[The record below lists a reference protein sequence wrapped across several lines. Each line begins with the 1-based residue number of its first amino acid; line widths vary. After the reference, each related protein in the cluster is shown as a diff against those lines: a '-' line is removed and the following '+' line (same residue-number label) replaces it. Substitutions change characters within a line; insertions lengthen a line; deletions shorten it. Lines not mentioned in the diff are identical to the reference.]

1 MKVTQEKLPD
11 SQIGL
16 EIEIPA
22 ESTKKVYENVVN
34 KLARSVNIPGFRR
47 GKVPRAIVLQRLGTS
62 YIKATAIEELIDS
75 SIKTAV
81 KQEKLPIIGNFN
93 LRSDMDSL
101 IQAFEPN
108 VPLTVSVAADIFP
121 AAEYEPD
128 SYKTLSVQAEEI
140 VYKPET
146 VDEWLKEEQK
156 KRATLVPVED
166 RPAAMGDLAIVD
178 YRAFTVNEDGSA
190 GDPIEDV
197 EGTDFNVQL
206 EEGRFVAGIVEGI
219 VGMAVEETK
228 HIPVT
233 FPKDYP
239 LETVAGDDVLF
250 EITIKDI
257 KFQELP
263 ELDDDFA
270 EEVSDFETIAELRQD
285 LETQFQDQAKQRTE
299 NNIKGAIKT
308 ALSDVFTGD
317 LPETLIKQECE
328 RLVDQTAREL
338 EEMGLDLSQ
347 LFQGGNDM
355 LQTLQDNARPEA
367 IANLKSQLMITEI
380 ATQEKLEPIDEET
393 QAKITELKEQF
404 KGQKIDQERLENYV
418 YSTLLE
424 DKVLTWL
431 KDTVSVELLP
441 EGSLSQAQEENED
454 EDADSDDTTA
464 ETVTVDAT
472 EVIE

>member
-22 ESTKKVYENVVN
+22 ESAKKVYENVVN

-75 SIKTAV
+75 SIKAAV

-93 LRSDMDSL
+93 LRSDMESL
-101 IQAFEPN
+101 IQTFDPDA
-108 VPLTVSVAADIFP
+108 PLTVSVAADIFP
-121 AAEYEPD
+121 ATEYEPD
-128 SYKTLSVQAEEI
+128 SYKALSVQAEEI
-140 VYKPET
+140 AYKSEA

-178 YRAFTVNEDGSA
+178 YQAFSLNEDGTA
-190 GDPIEDV
+190 GDPIEEV

-219 VGMAVEETK
+219 VGMAPEETK
-228 HIPVT
+228 QIPVT
-233 FPKDYP
+233 FPEDYP
-239 LETVAGDDVLF
+239 LETVAGKDVLF
-250 EITIKDI
+250 EITVKDV

-285 LETQFQDQAKQRTE
+285 LETQFQEQTNQSTD
-299 NNIKGAIKT
+299 NNIKGAIKK
-308 ALSDVFTGD
+308 ALGDVFTGS
-317 LPETLIKQECE
+317 LPQTLIKQECE
-328 RLVDQTAREL
+328 RLVAQTAREL

-347 LFQGGNDM
+347 LFQSGDDM
-355 LQTLQDNARPEA
+355 LKTLQDNARPEA

-380 ATQEKLEPIDEET
+380 ATQEKLEPTDEET

-404 KGQKIDQERLENYV
+404 KGQKIDQDRLENYV

-441 EGSLSQAQEENED
+441 EGSLSPAEED
-454 EDADSDDTTA
+454 EGADSEDTTE

-472 EVIE
+472 EVNE

>member
-47 GKVPRAIVLQRLGTS
+47 GKVPRAIVVQRLGQD
-62 YIKATAIEELIDS
+62 YIKATAIEELLDS
-75 SIKTAV
+75 SIKAAV
-81 KQEKLPIIGNFN
+81 KQEELPIIGNFN

-101 IQAFEPN
+101 LQTFEPN
-108 VPLTVSVAADIFP
+108 APLTVSVAADIFP

-140 VYKPET
+140 AYDPKA
-146 VDEWLKEEQK
+146 VDEWLSEEQK

-178 YRAFTVNEDGSA
+178 YRAFTVQGDGTA
-190 GDPIEDV
+190 GDPIEEV
-197 EGTDFNVQL
+197 AGTDFNVQL

-219 VGMAVEETK
+219 VGMALEETK
-228 HIPVT
+228 QIPVV
-233 FPKDYP
+233 FPGDYP
-239 LETVAGDDVLF
+239 LETVAGNDVLF
-250 EITIKDI
+250 EITVKDI

-270 EEVSDFETIAELRQD
+270 EDVSDFETIAELRED
-285 LETQFQDQAKQRTE
+285 LEKQFQEQVQQRTDV
-299 NNIKGAIKT
+299 NIKGAIKK
-308 ALSDVFTGD
+308 ALGEVFTGS

-328 RLVDQTAREL
+328 RLVAQTAREL

-347 LFQGGNDM
+347 LFQQGDDM
-355 LQTLQDNARPEA
+355 LQTLKDNARPEA
-367 IANLKSQLMITEI
+367 IANLKSQVMVTEI
-380 ATQEKLEPIDEET
+380 ATQEKLEPTEEEIE
-393 QAKITELKEQF
+393 AKCAELREQF
-404 KGQKIDQERLENYV
+404 KGQKIDADRLTDYV
-418 YSTLLE
+418 YSLLLE

-431 KDTVSVELLP
+431 KDIVAVELVP
-441 EGSLSQAQEENED
+441 EGSLTPTEEGED
-454 EDADSDDTTA
+454 TSEVEA
-464 ETVTVDAT
+464 ETGDTVTVEST
-472 EVIE
+472 EIDE